1 MYTKQGLSFLDVFN
15 YMIFFLYGEDSF
27 RISQKIAEIKNKFLV
42 SDTSGSGLS
51 VFDYG
56 ERGNRQK
63 LLDVL
68 NMPNLLAP
76 KRLVIVK
83 NLIEAGEENEREN
96 ILEYLERHTKQL
108 QEDKDLVIIFQED
121 GQPKKNGRLHKLL
134 MKISKSQNIEKLS
147 GTKLSQW
154 IVQKI
159 KENNPSGEIERE
171 ALARLIAF
179 VGDDTGMLDMEIQ
192 KLANFTDGK
201 IIQAWDVEA
210 LVKANVDTNIFNT
223 IDAIASN
230 NKKEALRLLQE
241 HLEQGEVPFQIWAM
255 FVYQFRNLLKVAD
268 LKDQYFGNDY
278 AIAKAAGLHP
288 YVVKKSLNQIKSFS
302 LPKLKNIYQKL
313 ADLDMQIKT
322 GKIDI
327 KLAMDKFIVE
337 L

>member
-1 MYTKQGLSFLDVFN
+1 
-15 YMIFFLYGEDSF
+15 MIFFLYGEDSF
-27 RISQKIAEIKNKFLV
+27 RTSQKIAEIKNKFLM

-51 VFDYG
+51 VFDYS
-56 ERGNRQK
+56 EKGNRQK

-83 NLIEAGEENEREN
+83 NLIEAGEENERESAWD
-96 ILEYLERHTKQL
+96 YLEKHTKQL
-108 QEDKDLVIIFQED
+108 QEDKDLVIIFQEN
-121 GQPKKNGRLHKLL
+121 GQPKKSGRLYKLL
-134 MKISKSQNIEKLS
+134 IKIAKSQNIEKLS
-147 GTKLSQW
+147 GTKLNQW
-154 IVQKI
+154 IVQRI
-159 KENNPSGEIERE
+159 KEYNPSGGIGKE
-171 ALARLIAF
+171 ALEKMIAF

-192 KLANFTDGK
+192 KLANFADGK
-201 IIQAWDVEA
+201 IIQTEDVEI
-210 LVKANVDTNIFNT
+210 LVKANIDTNIFNT
-223 IDAIASN
+223 IDAIANN

-241 HLEQGEVPFQIWAM
+241 HLAQGEAPFQIWAM

-288 YVVKKSLNQIKSFS
+288 YVVKKSLNQIRSF
-302 LPKLKNIYQKL
+302 PIAELKNIYQKL